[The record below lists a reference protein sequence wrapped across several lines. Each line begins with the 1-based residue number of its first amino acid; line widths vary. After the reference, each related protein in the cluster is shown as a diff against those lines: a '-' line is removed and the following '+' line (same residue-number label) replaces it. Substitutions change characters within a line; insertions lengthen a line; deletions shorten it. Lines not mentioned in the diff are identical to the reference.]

1 MDTDNNIIDAMT
13 ANILPI
19 KTKYEKQATAIKSYL
34 ARRYNTDEEWRNM
47 VNKRRAFNQSLK
59 YNTDPEYR
67 ENLLEKR
74 RQLKQAKQ
82 IEKYKTDTIALV

>member
-1 MDTDNNIIDAMT
+1 MNTNNIIINPIT
-13 ANILPI
+13 EPVI

-34 ARRYNTDEEWRNM
+34 ARRYNNDDEWRNM

-67 ENLLEKR
+67 ANLLEKR
-74 RQLKQAKQ
+74 RQLKQAKRND
-82 IEKYKTDTIALV
+82 KYKSVEVLV